1 MHDTPVLVVIELV
14 SVQDPVGLKE
24 YQERASALIGSLGGS
39 VIGHGGTP
47 VDGELGFAPL
57 AIQRWPSEGA
67 FRAWLA
73 SDAYQPLLQIRLA
86 SATMRAAIVQ
96 VSE

>member
-1 MHDTPVLVVIELV
+1 MPETPILVVIEVV
-14 SVQDPVGLKE
+14 SVHDPVGLKA
-24 YQERASALIGSLGGS
+24 YQERASALIGPLGGA

-47 VDGELGFAPL
+47 VEGELGFAPL
-57 AIQRWPSEGA
+57 AIQRWPSERA

-73 SDAYQPLLQIRLA
+73 SDAYQSLLQLRLA

-96 VSE
+96 IHE

>member
-1 MHDTPVLVVIELV
+1 MQETPVLVVIELV
-14 SVQDPVGLKE
+14 SVQDPVGLKV
-24 YQERASALIGSLGGS
+24 YQERASALIAPLGGS

-57 AIQRWPSEGA
+57 AIQRWPSESA
-67 FRAWLA
+67 FRAWL
-73 SDAYQPLLQIRLA
+73 SSEAYQPLLKIRLA

-96 VSE
+96 LSE